1 MVDRTAMAMAVI
13 AMVALPSLRALGQTR
28 LGPIEVDADREPD
41 DGPDRDA
48 PSFVTVIDARTPSA
62 RVSSVADLIEREAG
76 VSLRSLG
83 GLGAFTAVSIRGSDP
98 NEVAVFLD
106 GVPLNRASAAAVDLS
121 QLPAE
126 GLERIEIYRGVPPL
140 EFGSEAVGG
149 AINLVTRKGVSGDH
163 LRASVGGGS
172 FGTRSAEVGASHG
185 DRDLRV
191 DTSAAYHGT
200 TGDFTYYDYAGTLLD
215 HSDDHISRRTN
226 NGFDQLSLDATLAGG
241 PATGPGTRWTLGT
254 HGFLKS
260 QGVPGRGYEGATSP
274 SARLSTGRLIADG
287 SLERTGMLGH
297 TVDGRVDLYGLYERD
312 LFKSAPGDQ
321 VGSFIAAA
329 TDNQTFGAGARGR
342 LQIAAGAH
350 ELFTVLASV
359 DAEHFIPHDL
369 RSTVESVDPSNR
381 VRVALGAGDDIR
393 LFGDRFALNPA
404 LRFEGVVSDL
414 GPGLDVR
421 GAQQTASSSTS
432 AFASPRLG
440 ARLRATPWLVIKGN
454 VGWFQRLPTTVEL
467 FGDGGAFI
475 LPRPSLRPET
485 SVSGDFGARLDL
497 ERPLGALSVEATL
510 FGREVH
516 GFITFA
522 ASGNAL
528 AAINLPDDP
537 PVRMLGVETIV
548 RARLSSFFTVAADYT
563 FLHTS
568 DSTGG
573 IFADAE
579 GKQLPFVPSHRLS
592 LRAELKSGPLSCF
605 YETLYTSDVWR
616 DLQNTDGAFIPA
628 RALHSIGAS
637 AGPLTRYGITLT
649 VEVRN
654 LADLRIIDLPLGGT
668 SHAGESTPYPLVDLF
683 DYPLPGRAVYATL
696 SVHN

>member
-1 MVDRTAMAMAVI
+1 MVERRAVSVAVMALM
-13 AMVALPSLRALGQTR
+13 ALPLPRALAQIR
-28 LGPIEVDADREPD
+28 LAPIEVEAEREHD
-41 DGPDRDA
+41 DGPEPDA
-48 PSFVTVIDARTPSA
+48 PSFVTVVDARTPSA

-76 VSLRSLG
+76 VHLRSQG

-121 QLPAE
+121 QLPAD

-140 EFGSEAVGG
+140 ELGSEAVGG
-149 AINLVTRKGVSGDH
+149 AINLVTRKGGAGDH

-172 FGTRSAEVGASHG
+172 FGTRSASVGASHG
-185 DRDLRV
+185 ERDLRV

-200 TGDFTYYDYAGTLLD
+200 AGDFTYYDYAGTLLD
-215 HSDDHISRRTN
+215 RGDDHVSRRAN

-241 PATGPGTRWTLGT
+241 PALGPGTRWSLGA
-254 HGFLKS
+254 HGFLKT

-274 SARLSTGRLIADG
+274 SARLSTGRLLADG
-287 SLERTGMLGH
+287 SVERTGMLGH
-297 TVDGRVDLYGLYERD
+297 SVDGRVDLYGLYERD
-312 LFKSAPGDQ
+312 LFKRAPGDQ

-329 TDNQTFGAGARGR
+329 TDNQTLGAGARGR
-342 LQIAAGAH
+342 LQIADGAH
-350 ELFTVLASV
+350 ELWTVLTSV
-359 DAEHFIPHDL
+359 DAEHFVPHDL
-369 RSTVESVDPSNR
+369 RSTVESVTPSNR
-381 VRVALGAGDDIR
+381 VRVALGVGDDLR
-393 LFGDRFALNPA
+393 LLGDRLALAPA
-404 LRFEGVVSDL
+404 LRLDGVVSDL
-414 GPGLDVR
+414 APGIDVR
-421 GAQQTASSSTS
+421 GAQQTGSSSTS

-440 ARLRATPWLVIKGN
+440 ARMRIAPWLVIKGN

-485 SVSGDFGARLDL
+485 SLSGDLGARLDL

-522 ASGNAL
+522 PSANAL

-548 RARLSSFFTVAADYT
+548 RARLDRFLTVAADYT

-568 DSTGG
+568 NGTGG

-579 GKQLPFVPSHRLS
+579 GKQLPFVPRHRLS
-592 LRAELKSGPLSCF
+592 VRAELKSGPLSCF
-605 YETLYTSDVWR
+605 WETLYTSDVWR
-616 DLQNTDGAFIPA
+616 DLQNTDGAFVPA
-628 RALHSIGAS
+628 RALHSIGAG
-637 AGPLTRYGITLT
+637 AGPLGRYGVTLT

-654 LADLRIIDLPLGGT
+654 LADLRVIDLPLGGT